1 MKLFAQLATACYALL
16 ASTSL
21 AVQEETKTLDELY
34 ADAIAEGG
42 NLVLYHG
49 GDFSSQQDAL
59 HDAFI
64 NVFPKIKFTLIVDYS
79 KYHNVRIDNQL
90 ENDKLVPD
98 IVALQTLQD
107 FPRSAQE
114 GKLLEYKPANFSQI
128 YDGFRDQRGAYMA
141 YMMFTYSFLYD
152 ETSLG
157 GLAAP
162 KSPAD
167 LVDPQWGGKIAST
180 YPNDDDAVLFLYARY
195 VEKYGWNW
203 VEDFANQN
211 VTFRRGSNT
220 ASDLVTAK
228 DKVIGVGTY
237 SQGTPNV
244 TFVTDG
250 GNEYLAW
257 GQGIAILSKAKY
269 PAAAK
274 LFMNWAISEEVQKTI
289 LPENVRVDLTPNSG
303 SSHPWEIRQ
312 ANVDEFPKFMADRAS
327 VEQWHQTFSLYFGE
341 VKGEQTPG
349 FLGLYPGL

>member
-1 MKLFAQLATACYALL
+1 MKLFAQLATACFALL

-59 HDAFI
+59 RDAFI
-64 NVFPKIKFTLIVDYS
+64 KVFPKINFTLIVDYS

-90 ENDKLVPD
+90 DNDKLVPD

-107 FPRSAQE
+107 FPDWARE
-114 GKLLEYKPANFSQI
+114 GKQLEYKPTNFSQI
-128 YDGFRDQRGAYMA
+128 CDGFRDQRGAYMA
-141 YMMFTYSFLYD
+141 YMVFTFSFL
-152 ETSLG
+152 
-157 GLAAP
+157 A
-162 KSPAD
+162 
-167 LVDPQWGGKIAST
+167 Q
-180 YPNDDDAVLFLYARY
+180 YPNDDDAVLFLYARF
-195 VEKYGWNW
+195 VEKYGWSW
-203 VEDFANQN
+203 VGDFANQN

-228 DKVIGVGTY
+228 EKVIGVGTY

-257 GQGIAILSKAKY
+257 GQRIAI
-269 PAAAK
+269 
-274 LFMNWAISEEVQKTI
+274 
-289 LPENVRVDLTPNSG
+289 
-303 SSHPWEIRQ
+303 
-312 ANVDEFPKFMADRAS
+312 
-327 VEQWHQTFSLYFGE
+327 
-341 VKGEQTPG
+341 
-349 FLGLYPGL
+349 

>member
-1 MKLFAQLATACYALL
+1 MKLFAPLAAAYCALV
-16 ASTSL
+16 ASTTL
-21 AVQEETKTLDELY
+21 AVQEEAKTLDELY

-49 GDFSSQQDAL
+49 GDFSSQQDTL
-59 HDAFI
+59 HDAFSKTFPEI
-64 NVFPKIKFTLIVDYS
+64 NFTLIVDYS
-79 KYHNVRIDNQL
+79 KYHDVRIDNQL

-107 FPRSAQE
+107 FPRWAQE
-114 GKLLEYKPANFSQI
+114 GKLLEYKPANFSQV

-141 YMMFTYSFLYD
+141 YMMFTFSFLYD
-152 ETSLG
+152 ETALD

-167 LVDPQWGGKIAST
+167 LVDSHWAGKIAST

-203 VEDFANQN
+203 VEDLANQN

-237 SQGTPNV
+237 AQGTPNV

-257 GQGIAILSKAKY
+257 GQRIAILSKAKH

-274 LFMNWAISEEVQKTI
+274 LFMNWAISEAVQKSVVA
-289 LPENVRVDLTPNSG
+289 ENVRVDLTPNSG
-303 SSHPWEIRQ
+303 SSHPWEICK
-312 ANVDEFPKFMADRAS
+312 ANVDEFPKFMADRAA
-327 VEQWHQTFSLYFGE
+327 VEEWRQTFTLYIGE
-341 VKGEQTPG
+341 VQGEPTPS
-349 FLGLYPGL
+349 FLGLYPGQ